1 MRGEVRRRIEMGS
14 RVREFSRSH
23 PSDDPSHTTLLV
35 RLEDRLNRAEVL
47 AVQERAGRIA
57 ESAAAGRRDELRR
70 SMQKR
75 LLRHLVRAGE
85 LAARE
90 NPELAGKF
98 RLRLPNATHKAFL
111 ISARAMLA
119 DGVANKDLLVSQGL
133 SEKMLG
139 ELGQA
144 VGEFEATTD
153 AGGIGRRNHIGA
165 RLDLEAVSNE
175 LVALVELLNTFNSHR
190 FRSDPELAGMWE
202 SARTVFGPSRSK
214 PAAPPTEGGVTPP
227 AGGIASA
234 A

>member
-1 MRGEVRRRIEMGS
+1 MAA

-23 PSDDPSHTTLLV
+23 PSDDPSHATVLA
-35 RLEDRLNRAEVL
+35 RLEDRLTRADVL

-57 ESAAAGRRDELRR
+57 ELSAAGRWEELRR
-70 SMQKR
+70 TMEFQ

-90 NPELAGKF
+90 NPELTGKF
-98 RLRLPNATHKAFL
+98 RLRMPNATHKAFL

-133 SEKMLG
+133 SETMLG
-139 ELGQA
+139 ELDKA
-144 VGEFEATTD
+144 VGQFEVATD
-153 AGGIGRRNHIGA
+153 AGGAGRRDHIGA
-165 RLDLEAVSNE
+165 RFDLEAVSNE
-175 LVALVELLNTFNSHR
+175 LLQVVELLNTFNSFR
-190 FRSDPELAGMWE
+190 FRSDPELAAAWQ
-202 SARTVFGPSRSK
+202 SARTVFGASRPK

-227 AGGIASA
+227 SGGVASA